1 MPNFNYLAMGIL
13 VGCLA
18 PYALTL
24 IKPKTANQDQEN
36 SENDED
42 D

>member
-1 MPNFNYLAMGIL
+1 MPNFKYLAIGIL

-24 IKPKTANQDQEN
+24 IKPKADQKEN
-36 SENDED
+36 LENDQD
-42 D
+42 Y

>member
-1 MPNFNYLAMGIL
+1 MLNFKYLAIGIL

-24 IKPKTANQDQEN
+24 IKPKTPDQAPEN
-36 SENDED
+36 TQNED
-42 D
+42 Y